1 MDEHLASCRR
11 ISGRPREV
19 VQGDLM
25 EAPRAQD
32 GQTFDIHARP
42 RRVSG
47 AGAFVPMVELSW
59 CPPGAAVE
67 SRILAFRGF
76 SVERDVEGGE
86 DPLRTMQRQ
95 LQRWR

>member
-1 MDEHLASCRR
+1 MAEHLASCRR
-11 ISGRPREV
+11 ISGRPRQV
-19 VQGDLM
+19 VLGDLM
-25 EAPRAQD
+25 EAPRSQD
-32 GQTFDIHARP
+32 NQTFEIYARP
-42 RRVSG
+42 RRVRG
-47 AGAFVPMVELSW
+47 AEAFVPMVESSW

>member
-1 MDEHLASCRR
+1 
-11 ISGRPREV
+11 
-19 VQGDLM
+19 M

-67 SRILAFRGF
+67 SHILAFC
-76 SVERDVEGGE
+76 
-86 DPLRTMQRQ
+86 
-95 LQRWR
+95 